1 MQPAGIFALPFSTI
15 KAGFPILGNPFDYA
29 STVKISESEFHYCF
43 GNHLTPA
50 ESKPLW
56 ERYSIPSVCHVLW
69 EGALGLLHPTT
80 AGSAV
85 SWDKADRAP
94 LLLIAGTKDH
104 VVPQSVVEK
113 EFKAYKGP
121 AKVEY
126 KVFEGRSHGIVNQK
140 GWEEVADA
148 ALAFAEANI
157 K

>member
-1 MQPAGIFALPFSTI
+1 M
-15 KAGFPILGNPFDYA
+15 
-29 STVKISESEFHYCF
+29 
-43 GNHLTPA
+43 
-50 ESKPLW
+50 
-56 ERYSIPSVCHVLW
+56 
-69 EGALGLLHPTT
+69 
-80 AGSAV
+80 
-85 SWDKADRAP
+85 
-94 LLLIAGTKDH
+94 
-104 VVPQSVVEK
+104 PQSVVEK